1 MAKKLLDT
9 TQHVLVPKH
18 KKLSDKERQKLLKKY
33 NITLRELPK
42 ILITDPALINL
53 KVEEGDVIEIE
64 REAALVGKTIFYR
77 CVING

>member
-1 MAKKLLDT
+1 MAKKIDT

-18 KKLSDKERQKLLKKY
+18 KKLSEKDKKQLLKKY
-33 NITLRELPK
+33 SITLNELPK
-42 ILITDPALINL
+42 IIITDPALINL

-64 REAALVGKTIFYR
+64 RFNDLTGKTTFYR